1 MALFVG
7 RHLNKIDKKGR
18 TSVPKPF
25 RASFEEQSFRGMYA
39 YPSFKFPAIAAC
51 GEAFMTLLSDSLAEE
66 TDFFSDDQDDLAAV
80 ILENATQLS
89 FDAEGRV
96 ILPQELL
103 DHAGITEEALFVGRG
118 REMFIWEPKAYEAH
132 AKGAFERAKSAKR
145 TLKLKPREG
154 GEP

>member
-25 RASFEEQSFRGMYA
+25 RASFEMQSFRGMYA

-51 GEAFMTLLSDSLAEE
+51 GEEFMTLLSDSLTAE

-80 ILENATQLS
+80 ILENTTQLS
-89 FDAEGRV
+89 FDGEGRV

-103 DHAGITEEALFVGRG
+103 DHAGITDQALFVGRG
-118 REMFIWEPKAYEAH
+118 QEIFIWEPSAYEAH
-132 AKGAFERAKSAKR
+132 AKDAFNRAKAAKR
-145 TLKLKPREG
+145 TLKLRVKG
-154 GEP
+154 DAQ

>member
-25 RASFEEQSFRGMYA
+25 RASFEDQNFRGMYA

-51 GEAFMTLLSDSLAEE
+51 GEEFMTLLSDSLSEE

-80 ILENATQLS
+80 ILENAAQLS
-89 FDAEGRV
+89 FDGDGRV
-96 ILPQELL
+96 ILPQDLL
-103 DHAGITEEALFVGRG
+103 DHACITDEALFVGRG
-118 REMFIWEPKAYEAH
+118 REIFIWEPKAYENH
-132 AKGAFERAKSAKR
+132 AKEAFERAKLTKR
-145 TLKLKPREG
+145 TLKLKVKG
-154 GEP
+154 GDQ

>member
-7 RHLNKIDKKGR
+7 KHLNKIDKKGR

-25 RASFEEQSFRGMYA
+25 RASFETQNFRGMYA

-51 GEAFMTLLSDSLAEE
+51 DETFMTVLADSLTAE

-80 ILENATQLS
+80 ILESASQLS
-89 FDAEGRV
+89 FDTEGRV

-103 DHAGITEEALFVGRG
+103 EHAGITDQALFVGRG
-118 REMFIWEPKAYEAH
+118 REILIWEPSAYEAH
-132 AKGAFERAKSAKR
+132 AKQAFSRAKAAKR
-145 TLKLKPREG
+145 TLKLRVSPEDVQ
-154 GEP
+154 

>member
-25 RASFEEQSFRGMYA
+25 RASFETQSFRGMYA

-51 GEAFMTLLSDSLAEE
+51 DEEFMTVLADSLTAE

-80 ILENATQLS
+80 ILESATQVS
-89 FDAEGRV
+89 FDTEGRV
-96 ILPQELL
+96 IMPQELL
-103 DHAGITEEALFVGRG
+103 DHAGITDQALFVGRG
-118 REMFIWEPKAYEAH
+118 REIFIWEPSAYENH
-132 AKGAFERAKSAKR
+132 AKEAFSRAKAAKR
-145 TLKLKPREG
+145 TLKLKVSG
-154 GEP
+154 DDS

>member
-51 GEAFMTLLSDSLAEE
+51 GEEFMTLLSDSLSSE

-80 ILENATQLS
+80 ILENATQVS
-89 FDAEGRV
+89 FDGDGRV
-96 ILPQELL
+96 ILPQDLL
-103 DHAGITEEALFVGRG
+103 DHAGITDEALFVGRG
-118 REMFIWEPKAYEAH
+118 REIFIWEPHAYEIHSKA
-132 AKGAFERAKSAKR
+132 AFERAKLTKR
-145 TLKLKPREG
+145 TLKLKVQG
-154 GEP
+154 SDQ

>member
-25 RASFEEQSFRGMYA
+25 RASFEGQSFRGMYA

-51 GEAFMTLLSDSLAEE
+51 GEEFMILLSDSLTAE

-89 FDAEGRV
+89 FDGEGRV
-96 ILPQELL
+96 ILPQDLL
-103 DHAGITEEALFVGRG
+103 DHAGITDEALFVGRG
-118 REMFIWEPKAYEAH
+118 REFFIWEPGAYETH
-132 AKGAFERAKSAKR
+132 SKQAFNRAREAKR
-145 TLKLKPREG
+145 TLKLKVTG
-154 GEP
+154 DNV